1 MVEVLVVVTVVMG
14 VVIIEV
20 PYSDAGDGGGVG
32 CSNGDVDSGD
42 IGCNDGGGGGAGGT
56 DVVWGWGSD
65 SGGND
70 RSAGSNGDVMLEVLA
85 VAMLVM
91 GW

>member
-42 IGCNDGGGGGAGGT
+42 IGCNDGGGGVL
-56 DVVWGWGSD
+56 VVLMWCGVG
-65 SGGND
+65 
-70 RSAGSNGDVMLEVLA
+70 LLQ
-85 VAMLVM
+85 
-91 GW
+91 